1 MVKTKTGKMGLSFLE
16 DSMNRIFCLCILGL
30 GISACARIEG
40 LTGGPKDTEPPQVIW
55 EKSSSNLQTSF
66 NPREIRLSF
75 SEYIALNNIQQNLV
89 ITPTLQHNP
98 KFRLKGK
105 TLTIQLDENEVLR
118 DNTTYV
124 FQFGESVRDITERN
138 PAKNLKFIFSTG
150 EKIDSLG
157 ISGSVFLAETM
168 EPAKNTLVSLYFGES
183 DSAFT
188 QRKPDLFTRTSDNGS
203 FSVQYLKA
211 GTYRLFALADNNQ
224 NLYYDLPDESFA
236 FMNAPVS
243 LDGDTSG
250 PVNLFMSASPLPA
263 KIARKTG
270 GNGEVRLIF
279 NRKVNSFEWQAESV
293 TYRRTKFYG
302 DSLIL
307 WYQAVD
313 SVRSILSYDDSRDS
327 LDLPPFKFDR
337 SRPASFKAK
346 IFTRLIKPNGQVKLE
361 CGLPVSMF
369 NPEGIRTYP
378 ALPISVVPDSID
390 PSTLKLDLNT
400 GKREKFYLVLDSACI
415 QLVDGA
421 FNQPDSL
428 EYTVLKREAL
438 STLLLRLQGLKPGI
452 SYLIQIREKKRL
464 VHETFIEPS
473 ESVWS
478 GTFSNLDPGKYQ
490 LYLIED
496 ENKNKTWDPG
506 SYPQRRQPEKI
517 SVWPMEE
524 LRPDWEIEQKIT
536 LE

>member
-1 MVKTKTGKMGLSFLE
+1 MRLSFLE
-16 DSMNRIFCLCILGL
+16 ESLTRIFCLFILSV

-40 LTGGPKDTEPPQVIW
+40 LAGGPKDTEPPQVIW

-75 SEYIALNNIQQNLV
+75 NEYIALNNIQQNLV

-105 TLTIQLDENEVLR
+105 TLTIQLDEKEVLR
-118 DNTTYV
+118 ENTTYV

-150 EKIDSLG
+150 EKIDSLN

-168 EPAKNTLVSLYFGES
+168 EPAKNTLVCLYFGES

-188 QRKPDLFTRTSDNGS
+188 QRKPDLFTRTTDNGS
-203 FSVQYLKA
+203 FALQYLKA
-211 GTYRLFALADNNQ
+211 GDYRIFALADNNQ

-236 FMNAPVS
+236 FLNAPVR
-243 LDGDTSG
+243 LDADTSG
-250 PVNLFMSASPLPA
+250 PIKLFLSASPLPA
-263 KIARKTG
+263 KIAHKTS
-270 GNGEVRLIF
+270 GNGEVRLVF
-279 NRKVNSFEWQAESV
+279 NRKVHSFEWQADSA

-307 WYQAVD
+307 WYQAMD
-313 SVRSILSYDDSRDS
+313 TIRSILSYDNSRDT
-327 LDLPPFKFDR
+327 LDFPPFKFDQSGSANFR
-337 SRPASFKAK
+337 TK
-346 IFTRLIKPNGQVKLE
+346 ISTRLIKPNGRVNLE
-361 CGLPVSMF
+361 CRLPVSVY
-369 NPEGIRTYP
+369 NPESIRIVP
-378 ALPISVVPDSID
+378 PLSISVTVDSLD
-390 PSTLKLDLNT
+390 PATLKLDLNT

-415 QLVDGA
+415 RLLDGA
-421 FNQPDSL
+421 VNQPDSL
-428 EYTVLKREAL
+428 EFTVLKREAL
-438 STLLLRLQGLKPGI
+438 STLLLRLEGLKPGF

-464 VHETFIEPS
+464 VHETYIAPS
-473 ESVWS
+473 DSVWS

-490 LYLIED
+490 LYLVED
-496 ENKNKTWDPG
+496 ENRNKTWDPG